1 MELKNHNN
9 QKKIALIN
17 DFSGFGRC
25 SLAVSM
31 PIISYLGIQSCPI
44 PTSLFSNHTGFDS
57 FFYQDLTDIMPI
69 YINEWKKLDL
79 QFKGIASGFLGSER
93 QINIV
98 QEFIKNFKKDDTI
111 VLVDPVMG
119 DFGHVYPT
127 YTSEMCNKMA
137 ELCTCSDIVT
147 PNITEACILT
157 GTTYRTSE
165 WDYQEIKEIAL
176 KIQKMGAKNIVIS
189 GIEENDTVTNA
200 VLKESGEFILSTQK
214 KVGKTRSGTGDIF
227 SSIIIA
233 DAVNGISLDDSV
245 QKAEKFIQDCIIE
258 TEKKQIP
265 YTDGVCFEEIL
276 YELNRGAEE

>member
-1 MELKNHNN
+1 MELTNHNN

-31 PIISYLGIQSCPI
+31 PIISYLGIQSCPV
-44 PTSLFSNHTGFDS
+44 PTALFSNHTGFDS
-57 FFYQDLTDIMPI
+57 FFNKDLTDIMPN

-79 QFKGIASGFLGSER
+79 QFKGIASGFLGSEI

-98 QEFIKNFKKDDTI
+98 QDFIKNFKKNDTV
-111 VLVDPVMG
+111 VLIDPVMG

-127 YTSEMCNKMA
+127 YTTEMCEKMA
-137 ELCTCSDIVT
+137 ELCACADIVT

-157 GTTYRTSE
+157 GTTYKTAE

-176 KIQKMGAKNIVIS
+176 KIQRMGAKNIVIS
-189 GIEENDTVTNA
+189 GIEEDDTVTNV
-200 VLKESGEFILSTQK
+200 VLKESGEYTLSTQK
-214 KVGKTRSGTGDIF
+214 KVGRTRSGTGDIF
-227 SSIIIA
+227 SAIIIA
-233 DAVNGISLDDSV
+233 DAVNGVSLDESV
-245 QKAEKFIQDCIIE
+245 QKAEKFIRDCIIV

-265 YTDGVCFEEIL
+265 YTDGVCFEDIL
-276 YELNRGAEE
+276 YELNRGADE

>member
-1 MELKNHNN
+1 MELINHNN

-57 FFYQDLTDIMPI
+57 FFNQDLTDIMPK
-69 YINEWKKLDL
+69 YIDEWKKLDL
-79 QFKGIASGFLGSER
+79 QFKGIASGFLGSEK

-98 QEFIKNFKKDDTI
+98 QDFIKSFKQEDTI
-111 VLVDPVMG
+111 VLIDPVMG

-127 YTSEMCNKMA
+127 YTIEMCEKMA
-137 ELCTCSDIVT
+137 ELCACADIVT

-157 GTTYRTSE
+157 GTTYKTSE

-176 KIQKMGAKNIVIS
+176 KIQQMGAKNIVIS
-189 GIEENDTVTNA
+189 GIEENDTVTNV
-200 VLKESGEFILSTQK
+200 VLKESGEYTLSTQK

-233 DAVNGISLDDSV
+233 DAVNGVSLDDSV
-245 QKAEKFIQDCIIE
+245 QKAEKFIRDCIIV
-258 TEKKQIP
+258 TEEKQIP

-276 YELNRGAEE
+276 YELNRGADE